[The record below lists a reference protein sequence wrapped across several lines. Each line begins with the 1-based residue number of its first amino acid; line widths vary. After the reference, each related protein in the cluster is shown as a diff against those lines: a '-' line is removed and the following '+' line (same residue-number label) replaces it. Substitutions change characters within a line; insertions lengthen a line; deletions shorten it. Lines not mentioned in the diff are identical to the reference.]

1 MPMTP
6 AERAQKHRARKPK
19 QHVDV
24 EPDVLAKLKAYQERW
39 ELPTL
44 SVAISHAVTFSKP
57 E

>member
-1 MPMTP
+1 MTP

-24 EPDVLAKLKAYQERW
+24 EPDVLAKLKAYQELW

-44 SVAISHAVTFSKP
+44 SVAIKHAVAFSKP